1 MKTIVTISA
10 VFLAIVFCAFVQQ
23 HFAPHPFKLVVPKG
37 WPKPHPDVFAKNPLT
52 EEGFQLGRKLF
63 YDTRLS
69 RDSNFACASCHQ
81 QFASF
86 AHFEH
91 DLSHGFNNGLTTR
104 NAPVL
109 VNLAW
114 MRQMHWDGGINH
126 LEVQPLAPITA
137 PNEMA
142 ETIEGVLA
150 KLMRDPQ
157 YPALFKAAFGEE
169 KITSERMLRALA
181 QFTGTIQSY
190 NTKYDRVM
198 AGKDT
203 FTVSEKTG
211 YDFFNSYCNSCH
223 KAPLF
228 TDNLYHN
235 TGLPLKP
242 RLKDAGRMQVTKLLS
257 DTLKFKT
264 PTLRNITVSAPYMHD
279 GRFYGFGQVIDH
291 YRNRIDTASP
301 YIDPLLKKKI
311 IISDQM
317 KLDLISFLHTL
328 RDDSLL
334 LNPRFAPPTN
344 GRDFKTDIHF

>member
-10 VFLAIVFCAFVQQ
+10 VFLAIAFCAFVQQ
-23 HFAPHPFKLVVPKG
+23 HFAPHPFKLVVPRG
-37 WPKPHPDVFAKNPLT
+37 WPKPYPEVFAKNPLT

-91 DLSHGFNNGLTTR
+91 DLSHGFNNGFTTR

-109 VNLAW
+109 INLAW

-142 ETIEGVLA
+142 ETIDGVMA
-150 KLMRDPQ
+150 KLRRDGE
-157 YPALFKAAFGEE
+157 YPAMFKAAFGNET
-169 KITSERMLRALA
+169 INSERMLRALA
-181 QFTGTIQSY
+181 QFTGSIQSY

-198 AGKDT
+198 TGKDS

-211 YDFFNSYCNSCH
+211 YDFFNIYCNSCH

-228 TDNLYHN
+228 TDNLFHN

-242 RLKDAGRMQVTKLLS
+242 RLKDAGRMQVTKMLS

-311 IISDQM
+311 RISDQM

-328 RDDSLL
+328 RDDTLL
-334 LNPRFAPPTN
+334 KSTRYAPPPN